1 MPNIIRFTCQNNSC
15 PQANNTFD
23 FEDRWPL
30 ANIQDVINTAIAQSN
45 ANLKAQ
51 LILAQQNGETK
62 AKMPLPNRDGLT
74 KTGVRV
80 SYFRSSNCT
89 VETYDISR
97 YLTKLN
103 WLIRMSGINSDSS
116 GSVSFQ
122 EFSLDV
128 PCPYCNQNYNTQYG
142 DSLSLG
148 GDFVYSY
155 DNYITESGENY
166 VSEDGDNFL
175 I

>member
-1 MPNIIRFTCQNNSC
+1 
-15 PQANNTFD
+15 
-23 FEDRWPL
+23 
-30 ANIQDVINTAIAQSN
+30 
-45 ANLKAQ
+45 
-51 LILAQQNGETK
+51 
-62 AKMPLPNRDGLT
+62 
-74 KTGVRV
+74 
-80 SYFRSSNCT
+80 
-89 VETYDISR
+89 
-97 YLTKLN
+97 
-103 WLIRMSGINSDSS
+103 MSGINSDSS